1 MCIAG
6 RQRTCPSLRYF
17 VGVPQEHWIHR
28 LGVFQCSVWLRKH
41 HVYSCPVSNI
51 VNACTLLCL
60 NTLIVGT
67 VVLCETALQVH
78 PCYVVTFPQKKTT
91 WFWVCLASL
100 EIYTRAVWFIRQS
113 MKLSLFLCVSTA
125 VSSQFKANMRLM
137 LDLRAPLRVRSK
149 AIVYS
154 CISGRSTAG
163 RNKVVSGIDS
173 NKARP
178 SFECGW
184 SLRVHIPVYI
194 CFVWMYSSVCL
205 KTLLKLNTL
214 SSKISKSLHV
224 FICGQVTRTV
234 IYRFPG
240 RNLCH
245 RNKVSHTYATQPLV
259 LLFCFHV
266 SIFFFLNQTRL
277 QTRSRTTKCT
287 RC

>member
-1 MCIAG
+1 MFGLIAEAP
-6 RQRTCPSLRYF
+6 RLQLSSVEYRERVHVTLFEHMNSWYCRSLRNCASSSPLLRRY
-17 VGVPQEHWIHR
+17 VPTKENNLILSM
-28 LGVFQCSVWLRKH
+28 LGFNRNLYK
-41 HVYSCPVSNI
+41 SCLIYKTI
-51 VNACTLLCL
+51 VE
-60 NTLIVGT
+60 T
-67 VVLCETALQVH
+67 VT
-78 PCYVVTFPQKKTT
+78 
-91 WFWVCLASL
+91 
-100 EIYTRAVWFIRQS
+100 
-113 MKLSLFLCVSTA
+113 FLCVSTA

-194 CFVWMYSSVCL
+194 CFVWMYNSVCL

-214 SSKISKSLHV
+214 SSKIAKSLHV

-266 SIFFFLNQTRL
+266 SIFFF
-277 QTRSRTTKCT
+277 
-287 RC
+287 